1 MTKEDTQDLFRR
13 IDAGVRQGAAQAK
26 AEHKRAGRSIF
37 VWKDG
42 QVVEVPPE
50 EIQIT
55 EKEEESYA
63 DQPAAPAGRCR

>member
-1 MTKEDTQDLFRR
+1 MTKEDTQELFRR
-13 IDAGVRQGAAQAK
+13 IDIGVRQGAAQAQ

-50 EIQIT
+50 EIQVQ
-55 EKEEESYA
+55 EKEEESNLI
-63 DQPAAPAGRCR
+63 QTNAPPSVCR